1 MYVLYFQ
8 LKTKHFL
15 KNKRKRRE
23 QSCLVLLHL
32 LKIYCFLKK
41 QVKLL
46 KFLCS
51 QMFLAIC
58 DYLILLF
65 SLRDIIRKEH
75 ICYLHVFTHPKKKKK
90 PYIHKFIHKSREPF
104 CVIWVFKIPS
114 LWDWVLLVCLTDLSD
129 CPWLCVPFRVWTC
142 HFVEFWWLCWNTSGL
157 LSCHPYFLWL

>member
-75 ICYLHVFTHPKKKKK
+75 ICYLHVFTHPKKKKNHIYTNS
-90 PYIHKFIHKSREPF
+90 YIKVES
-104 CVIWVFKIPS
+104 
-114 LWDWVLLVCLTDLSD
+114 
-129 CPWLCVPFRVWTC
+129 
-142 HFVEFWWLCWNTSGL
+142 HFVSFEFLKSHL
-157 LSCHPYFLWL
+157 FEIESC